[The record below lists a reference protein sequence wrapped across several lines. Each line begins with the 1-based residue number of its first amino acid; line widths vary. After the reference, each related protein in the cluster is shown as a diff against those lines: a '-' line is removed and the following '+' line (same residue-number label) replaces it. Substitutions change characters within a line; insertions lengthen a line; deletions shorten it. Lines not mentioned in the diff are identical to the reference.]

1 MKSFKI
7 FERNFVWTR
16 TIIINSIILVLVLII
31 IFISLILKIEKSTL
45 LFTLLILVFSSYLI
59 GLIFKFGNINRIQQL
74 QGKIIGELIFEEDCI
89 KINGAII
96 TLDDINKIEISGVD
110 WYGLRKSNYLLD
122 YNYEGGLSNGVDN
135 LLKIEYKNNTQQKIQ
150 FQKSSACEFKEIEE
164 IIKLYY
170 INNKIG
176 YLNCVDI
183 LCLSEPNQYNEF
195 KNISKIN

>member
-1 MKSFKI
+1 MKAFKI

-31 IFISLILKIEKSTL
+31 LFISLILKIEKSTL
-45 LFTLLILVFSSYLI
+45 LFTLSILVFASYLI
-59 GLIFKFGNINRIQQL
+59 GVIFKLGNINRIQQL
-74 QGKIIGELIFEEDCI
+74 QGKIIGELIFEEDFI
-89 KINGAII
+89 KINRAII

-135 LLKIEYKNNTQQKIQ
+135 LLKIEYKNNTKQKIQ
-150 FQKSSACEFKEIEE
+150 FQKNSICEFKEIEE
-164 IIKLYY
+164 IIKKYY

-183 LCLSEPNQYNEF
+183 LCLSEPKQYNEF

>member
-1 MKSFKI
+1 MKAFKI

-31 IFISLILKIEKSTL
+31 LFISLILKIEKSSL
-45 LFTLLILVFSSYLI
+45 LFTLSILIFASYLI
-59 GLIFKFGNINRIQQL
+59 GVILKLGNINRIQQL
-74 QGKIIGELIFEEDCI
+74 KGKITGELIFTEEYI
-89 KINGAII
+89 KVNEMII
-96 TLDDINKIEISGVD
+96 ILDDINKIEISEVD

-135 LLKIEYKNNTQQKIQ
+135 LLKIEYRNNTKQKIQ
-150 FQKSSACEFKEIEE
+150 FQKLSACEFKEIEE
-164 IIKLYY
+164 IIKKYY

-183 LCLSEPNQYNEF
+183 LCLSDPKQYNEF
-195 KNISKIN
+195 KNLSK